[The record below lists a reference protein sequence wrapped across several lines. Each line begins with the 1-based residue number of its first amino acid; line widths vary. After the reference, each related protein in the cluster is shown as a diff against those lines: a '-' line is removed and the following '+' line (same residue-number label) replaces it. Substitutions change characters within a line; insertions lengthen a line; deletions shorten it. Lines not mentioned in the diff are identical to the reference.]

1 MQLFADMPTCVA
13 YAFGVFVWL
22 LITYRTAQFTYRD
35 TLRRFH
41 TMPRKKRFKQRK
53 PMNVKLRNAI
63 AAAHSLRGGAGSGI
77 HTDRKKAADK
87 RACRTRVTEDTHES

>member
-13 YAFGVFVWL
+13 YTFAAFVWL
-22 LITYRTAQFTYRD
+22 LLVYRSAQFTYRE
-35 TLRRFH
+35 TLRRL

-53 PMNVKLRNAI
+53 PMPPKLRNAI
-63 AAAHSLRGGAGSGI
+63 AAAHSLRGGSGSGI

-87 RACRTRVTEDTHES
+87 RACRTRVTEDSHES